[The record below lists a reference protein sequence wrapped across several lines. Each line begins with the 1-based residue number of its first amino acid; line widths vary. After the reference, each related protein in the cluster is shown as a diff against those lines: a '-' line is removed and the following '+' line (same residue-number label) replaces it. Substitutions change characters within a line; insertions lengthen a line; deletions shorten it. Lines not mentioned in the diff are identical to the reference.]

1 MKLTRNTPVGMLK
14 SRSQYADGS
23 TGIVRE
29 FQLSKR
35 VAGME
40 LLFEVGLSLSSER
53 DHDRLIEKILLE
65 AKQFCRADGGTI
77 YLVTDDDHLEFAIM
91 RNDTMG
97 TALGG
102 TTGKPLDGM
111 PRIPLHDPDSGEPNE
126 RNIAAY
132 AANARL
138 SVNIED
144 AYTVDRFDF
153 SGTKEFDRRNGYR
166 SQSFLTIPML
176 NNSGRVIGVL
186 QLINAQDDATGE
198 IVPFDPLVQE
208 IVEALASQAAVA
220 LDNQQ
225 LIAAQRRLLESF
237 IQMIASAIDAKS
249 PYTGGHCERVP
260 ILTEMLARAVCEAR
274 DGPYAE
280 FDLDEE
286 EWYELHIA
294 AWLHD
299 CGKVT
304 TPVHVMDKSTKLESI
319 RDGMDSVRVRFE
331 ALKRELQ
338 LAHVIAGGALE
349 DAVLVERLAVVDDDL
364 QFLET
369 SNVGGEFLDE
379 DKKARIR
386 HIGAQCWQCG
396 EERRPLLSED
406 EVMNLC
412 VERGTLTT
420 DERLVINGH
429 MVQTVKMLESLPF
442 PRDLKRVPEYAG
454 GHHETMDGR
463 GYPKGLYAGDMS
475 VPARCMAIADVFEAL
490 TATDRPYKPGKP
502 LSESMMIMGRMKR
515 GNHLDPDLFDLFVR
529 SGVYRDYARRF
540 MKPELID
547 DVDEAALLAIEP
559 EPFELPPEEE
569 RAKRWQDFREEYKP
583 LEKSVLGNLLPN

>member
-1 MKLTRNTPVGMLK
+1 MNRITIRGLRATGEVDSEGPDGHVAR
-14 SRSQYADGS
+14 RSSDHADGS
-23 TGIVRE
+23 AGIVRE

-77 YLVTDDDHLEFAIM
+77 YLVTEDDHLEFAIM

-111 PRIPLHDPDSGEPNE
+111 PRIPLHDADTGDPNE

-132 AANARL
+132 AANSRQ

-186 QLINAQDDATGE
+186 QLINAQDEATGE

-260 ILTEMLARAVCEAR
+260 ILTEMLAKAVCDAQ
-274 DGPYAE
+274 DGPYAA
-280 FDLDEE
+280 FDLTEE

-319 RDGMDSVRVRFE
+319 RDGMDAVRVRFE

-338 LAHVIAGGALE
+338 LAHVLAGGTLE
-349 DAVLVERLAVVDDDL
+349 DAPLVEQLAALDDDL
-364 QFLET
+364 AFLET
-369 SNVGGEFLDE
+369 SNIGGEFLDE

-386 HIGAQCWQCG
+386 EIGARTWQAG
-396 EERRPLLSED
+396 EARRPLL
-406 EVMNLC
+406 
-412 VERGTLTT
+412 T
-420 DERLVINGH
+420 DE
-429 MVQTVKMLESLPF
+429 E
-442 PRDLKRVPEYAG
+442 
-454 GHHETMDGR
+454 
-463 GYPKGLYAGDMS
+463 
-475 VPARCMAIADVFEAL
+475 IA
-490 TATDRPYKPGKP
+490 
-502 LSESMMIMGRMKR
+502 
-515 GNHLDPDLFDLFVR
+515 
-529 SGVYRDYARRF
+529 
-540 MKPELID
+540 
-547 DVDEAALLAIEP
+547 
-559 EPFELPPEEE
+559 
-569 RAKRWQDFREEYKP
+569 
-583 LEKSVLGNLLPN
+583 